1 MAEVVEARTAPITI
15 KKYANRRLYNTAT
28 SSYVTL
34 DHLCQ
39 MVKAGMDFVVYDA
52 KTGEDI
58 TRSVLTQII
67 VEEESKGQNLLPIS
81 FLRQLIAFY
90 GDNMQ
95 WMVPGYL
102 DYSMQAFSRNQEKMR
117 EYFQSTLGG
126 IFPFGGF
133 EGMGKTNLAMFER
146 AMRMFFPFAA
156 EFPRFP
162 GLPDPGERSGEAK
175 GDDRRL
181 ENLTEKS
188 LEELQRQ
195 LDQVQRQL
203 ATLSRTQSGGG
214 D

>member
-1 MAEVVEARTAPITI
+1 MVEAVEVQAAPITI

-34 DHLCQ
+34 EHLCQ
-39 MVKAGMDFVVYDA
+39 MVKAHIEFTVYDA

-67 VEEESKGQNLLPIS
+67 VEEESKGQNLLPIN

-90 GDNMQ
+90 GDKMQ

-102 DYSMQAFSRNQEKMR
+102 DYSMQAFSRNQGKMK
-117 EYFQSTLGG
+117 EYFQSSLGG

-133 EGMGKTNLAMFER
+133 EEVGKQNLVVFER

-162 GLPDPGERSGEAK
+162 GLPDAGIDTKGEE
-175 GDDRRL
+175 RRP
-181 ENLTEKS
+181 ETLTEKS

-195 LDQVQRQL
+195 LDLVQQQL
-203 ATLSRTQSGGG
+203 AALSRTQAGGG
-214 D
+214 GT